1 MEQQPTVQDA
11 TGQLRAMVRGYQ
23 LTQAVYVAAKL
34 GIADLLVAGA
44 QDAESLSAATQA
56 DAAALTRLMRGL
68 ASVGVFEQVDGG
80 RYGLAPMG
88 ALLRSD
94 VPDSQRSFVILTGD
108 WRWRMWEHLLH
119 SVQTGAPAHDHVYG
133 MEAYAY
139 LNQHPDLGAM
149 FHGGLIGTPRA
160 QTSAMVLDAYDF
172 AGIGTLVD
180 IGGGAGDLLAEI
192 LKRYVAMRGV
202 LFDLPYSIEVA
213 RKYLASQGLADRCT
227 LIAGSFFDEIPA
239 RGDMFMLRAV
249 MHNWGD
255 PQAISLLKRCS
266 DAMNQGSTLL
276 IVDRVIS
283 DNAENEGA
291 GGALIDL
298 EMLAVGSGRERTE
311 HEFITLFEAAGL
323 QLSRIIPTKST
334 FRILEVTTSG

>member
-1 MEQQPTVQDA
+1 MEQLPDSLDA
-11 TGQLRAMVRGYQ
+11 MGHLRAMVRGYQ

-44 QDAESLSAATQA
+44 QDAESLAAATQT

-94 VPDSQRSFVILTGD
+94 VADSQRSFVILTGE
-108 WRWRMWEHLLH
+108 WRWRMWEDLLY
-119 SVQTGAPAHDHVYG
+119 SVQTGAPAHDRVYG

-139 LNQHPDLGAM
+139 LNQHPDLGEM
-149 FHGGLIGTPRA
+149 FHRGLIGTPRA
-160 QTSAMVLDAYDF
+160 QTSALVLGAYDF
-172 AGIGTLVD
+172 AGIRTLVD

-213 RKYLASQGLADRCT
+213 RKYLASQALADRCT
-227 LIAGSFFDEIPA
+227 LIAGTFFDEIPA
-239 RGDMFMLRAV
+239 RGDLFLLRAV
-249 MHNWGD
+249 IHNWGD
-255 PQAISLLKRCS
+255 PQAILLLKRCRE
-266 DAMNQGSTLL
+266 AMNQGSKLL

-283 DNAENEGA
+283 DNTENEGG

-298 EMLAVGSGRERTE
+298 EMLVVGSGRERTE
-311 HEFITLFEAAGL
+311 REFIDLFESAGL
-323 QLSRIIPTKST
+323 ELSRIIPTKST
-334 FRILEVTTSG
+334 FCILEVTAP